1 MEINVVK
8 LKKYAAACSVL
19 YVEDDA
25 IIRSATE
32 SFLKRFFT
40 DVTTAEDG
48 AKGLELYKHKNFDIV
63 ITDINMP
70 NMNGVEMI
78 EAMKE
83 IFFGQV
89 IIITSAYNDSD
100 NLMKFIELGV
110 DRFVLKPFN
119 NKQFLH
125 TLYKVAEELSYERE
139 REDLEDQLEQSL
151 KQAQNIINH
160 IDIGIVILKD
170 NVITMVNDAFL
181 KIGGFDSF
189 ETLQLEMPE
198 LGVLFEESAHS
209 ISAATN
215 AELLEKLQKVAKSE
229 SIVKIM
235 VENKTIEYQVNLT
248 HVEEDDTYIVTF
260 TDITALHHAM
270 NVDIHTKLPTRKSF
284 LEKLELLKH
293 KNSILTVI
301 LLQVQHFQ
309 GVEKIYGKRASIE
322 VEIEFAYL
330 LKSLR
335 ARKMPHSF
343 IGYFSKNC
351 FVVIPPTGAEIT
363 EFVKEFKNLK
373 ITTQTIEKLN
383 KNIAEPLELS
393 ANLNIMNIDTTK
405 EMNQL
410 EVDLI
415 NTFDFM

>member
-1 MEINVVK
+1 
-8 LKKYAAACSVL
+8 
-19 YVEDDA
+19 
-25 IIRSATE
+25 
-32 SFLKRFFT
+32 
-40 DVTTAEDG
+40 
-48 AKGLELYKHKNFDIV
+48 
-63 ITDINMP
+63 
-70 NMNGVEMI
+70 MNGIEMI

-89 IIITSAYNDSD
+89 IIITSAYNDSE

-170 NVITMVNDAFL
+170 DVITMVNDAFL

-189 ETLQLEMPE
+189 ETLKLEMPE

-215 AELLEKLQKVAKSE
+215 EELIKKFQKVAKAE

-235 VENKTIEYQVNLT
+235 VENKTLEYQVNLT
-248 HVEEDDTYIVTF
+248 HIEEDNTYILSF
-260 TDITALHHAM
+260 TDITALHNAM
-270 NVDIHTKLPTRKSF
+270 NVDIHTKLPTRKF
-284 LEKLELLKH
+284 LLEKLELLKH
-293 KNSILTVI
+293 KSSLLTVI

-351 FVVIPPTGAEIT
+351 FVVIPPARAEIK
-363 EFVKEFKNLK
+363 EFVKELKNLK

-393 ANLNIMNIDTTK
+393 VNLNIMNIDTTK

-415 NTFDFM
+415 NTFDLM